1 MVNNC
6 KFKHERLTENEIQ
19 RFMADNEDYL
29 RKTLQD
35 TGSTNLNDYF
45 IKYLREKER
54 KAEEDLVP
62 KDVMMP
68 QELLKKP
75 TFLQE
80 P

>member
-1 MVNNC
+1 MA
-6 KFKHERLTENEIQ
+6 ENED
-19 RFMADNEDYL
+19 FL
-29 RKTLQD
+29 KKTLQD

-45 IKYLREKER
+45 IKYLKEKER

-75 TFLQE
+75 IV
-80 P
+80 